1 LLVGHRTELTRGQL
15 IAMGVSEE
23 DLDDHAGPGSSTD
36 ATLKGNEEEIAR
48 RDTAAVGITSGF
60 GYSNDPEMGKA
71 NTKILYTEALM
82 RVDYNG
88 DGVAELRKICTIGP
102 GYYPVKNYPA
112 DDSMFFAVFTP
123 YPEPHTLIG
132 GSVADR
138 TMDVQKINSALLR
151 GMLDSLSASI
161 FPRTVYLEGQAS
173 VADIMNNAI
182 GAPMRERVAGAIRTL
197 ETQFVGKE
205 ALPILTFMQDVIER
219 RVSRNNSA
227 GGQDKDAL
235 QSTTAEAAVAALTGS
250 QKQLGLM
257 ARVFAEMTFKPL
269 FKGLARL
276 LSQHQPR
283 SRAILIRGGW
293 IEVDPRSWDLEAQ
306 VKVNVALGAP
316 FTDKKIATLMSVA
329 ADQQHWIETLGP
341 SNPMVSLPQL
351 RNTRAK
357 ILRLQNIPD
366 VDNYYLPIPN
376 DWQPP
381 PPQPPPPDPNVLAIQ
396 EEAKMNQLK
405 TIKELAIERDKLN
418 FEIQKG
424 TWEQEFKLRQ
434 LATNAELE
442 KYKADLQFGAQMT
455 TAQMEQAIAQDQ
467 REAEL
472 TIQAHQQLH
481 EQSLAESQQE
491 HDQMMAEREHA
502 LAAQTATQPQAG
514 E

>member
-1 LLVGHRTELTRGQL
+1 
-15 IAMGVSEE
+15 MGWSQ
-23 DLDDHAGPGSSTD
+23 
-36 ATLKGNEEEIAR
+36 
-48 RDTAAVGITSGF
+48 
-60 GYSNDPEMGKA
+60 DPEMGKA
-71 NTKILYTEALM
+71 NTKVLYVEALM
-82 RVDYNG
+82 RIDYNG

-102 GYYPVKNYPA
+102 AYYPVKNYPA
-112 DDSMFFAVFTP
+112 DDSMGFAVFTP
-123 YPEPHTLIG
+123 YPEPHTLVG

-151 GMLDSLSASI
+151 GMLDSLSSVI
-161 FPRTVYLEGQAS
+161 FPPTVYLEGQAS
-173 VADIMNNAI
+173 VADIMNTAI
-182 GAPMRERVAGAIRTL
+182 GHPIRERVAGAVRVL
-197 ETQFVGKE
+197 EHSFVGKE
-205 ALPILTFMQDVIER
+205 ALPVLNFMQDVIER
-219 RVSRNNSA
+219 RVSRNNSSA
-227 GGQDKDAL
+227 GQDQNAL

-276 LSQHQPR
+276 LAEHQPKPR
-283 SRAILIRGGW
+283 VIQIRGQW
-293 IEVDPRSWDLEAQ
+293 VEIDPKAWDVDAQ

-329 ADQQHWIETLGP
+329 ADQQHWIESLGP

-366 VDNYYLPIPN
+366 VDNYYLPIPS

-396 EEAKMNQLK
+396 EESKMNQLK
-405 TIKELAIERDKLN
+405 TVKELAIKRDELQ
-418 FEIQKG
+418 FEVQKG

-434 LATNAELE
+434 LAANTEIE

-455 TAQMEQAIAQDQ
+455 TAQMDQAIAQDQ

-481 EQSLAESQQE
+481 EQS
-491 HDQMMAEREHA
+491 MAEAEHQHQVEMDQQ
-502 LAAQTATQPQAG
+502 AADLQAQQAQAQQQAPSEG
-514 E
+514 A